1 MATLQWQS
9 LDQGGSWTQQARAK
23 DFLSGYIALEEDSPG
38 NASGGWVRPL
48 RFTREQIR
56 ALSSVAAWH
65 PALYRAQATSTA
77 GMCIEVK
84 TRATRIGLE
93 VVREAGLARV
103 GDEMADVSE
112 DGFSVDVNERHAEG
126 VLDVHGEG
134 LVVVDLSDEKKSA
147 ERLVRLWLP
156 AFSPCRVR
164 SLFASADVA
173 PLPKRR
179 TLLVLGGSA
188 AQGQNAHDPG
198 LGWAQVLRREANLE
212 VINQGLLSQVFQ
224 PSALS
229 PLAGNVDPD
238 LIWIAYGGAYRHEEC
253 YAGALERD
261 IRAALGVVRRLW
273 RDRPTWIQTPTPHDE
288 NARPSA
294 ARSCW
299 RELPDILAR
308 ISERWPQF
316 ELVDGDDLL
325 DADASLMDDA
335 DHPNA
340 EGHAE
345 MAKRIG
351 RVLAGKPPI
360 TEREREDRS
369 LPSFLRERGRAD
381 AMRRPIASP
390 ELKDREAAELAE
402 DEVLAEPA
410 EVAPIAEP
418 ELEAS
423 EGELS
428 LLSRM
433 SEGDVDEAAAKEVD
447 VPEGKS
453 ASLEATAVLDARA
466 LRRALKE
473 GAPPRG
479 TSRVREED
487 IDAVLSLF
495 AEGPL
500 DSVPMEQIV
509 LRGLGKMSY
518 ASEGFATVDLPDGT
532 RYFWGTDVIE
542 AKRAM
547 ARQTRPSLAVVL
559 SPELEGVLRRTFS
572 ANEASMPYTL
582 VVYEG
587 TEPLPVE
594 AELDVRTLAPSW
606 ASVIRKAYSFPE
618 GASAAEI
625 AHLLAK
631 GQILGGFDL
640 DNQLVGFIGEHPD
653 GALGMLEVFPRAR
666 RRGFG
671 SALLASKA
679 NEHLGKG
686 WTPFSQVMAAND
698 ASLALHKAVGFE
710 VVKTRQFYIPM
721 EGAR

>member
-1 MATLQWQS
+1 MATLQWQTLETS
-9 LDQGGSWTQQARAK
+9 GPWTLQARAK
-23 DFLSGYIALEEDSPG
+23 DFLSGYITLEEDP
-38 NASGGWVRPL
+38 SGEGAAWVRPL

-65 PALYRAQATSTA
+65 PALYRSQATSTA
-77 GMCIEVK
+77 GVCV
-84 TRATRIGLE
+84 E
-93 VVREAGLARV
+93 VVTSAARLGVEVLRETGIARA

-112 DGFSVDVNERHAEG
+112 DGFSLDVDGTHAED

-134 LVVVDLSDEKKSA
+134 VVVIDLSGEGKAA
-147 ERLVRLWLP
+147 ERTVRLWLP

-164 SLFASADVA
+164 GLFASADVA
-173 PLPKRR
+173 PLPPRR
-179 TLLVLGGSA
+179 SLLVLGGSV

-198 LGWAQVLRREANLE
+198 LGWAQSLRRDAKLD
-212 VINQGLLSQVFQ
+212 VLNQGLLSQVFQ

-229 PLAGNVDPD
+229 PLAGEVDPD
-238 LIWIAYGGAYRHEEC
+238 LVWVAYGGAYRHEEC
-253 YAGALERD
+253 YAGSVERD
-261 IRAALGVVRRLW
+261 ARAALGVLRRLW

-288 NARPSA
+288 NQRPSMQK
-294 ARSCW
+294 SCW
-299 RELPDILAR
+299 RELPRILSS
-308 ISERWPQF
+308 ISDRWPQF
-316 ELVDGDDLL
+316 ELVDGEDLL
-325 DADASLMDDA
+325 DADPSLMDDA

-340 EGHAE
+340 AGHAQ
-345 MAKRIG
+345 MATRIH
-351 RVLAGKPPI
+351 RVLEGKPPI

-369 LPSFLRERGRAD
+369 LPSFLRERSRMGAVN
-381 AMRRPIASP
+381 RPAP
-390 ELKDREAAELAE
+390 APDPKDRAAAEILE
-402 DEVLAEPA
+402 DGAFAEPA
-410 EVAPIAEP
+410 EVAPIAE
-418 ELEAS
+418 A
-423 EGELS
+423 G
-428 LLSRM
+428 
-433 SEGDVDEAAAKEVD
+433 DEAAGEALTLFGSGHEVAA
-447 VPEGKS
+447 VGEEILEAGVEVEEPPS
-453 ASLEATAVLDARA
+453 AEATAVLDARA
-466 LRRALKE
+466 LRKALKE
-473 GAPPRG
+473 GGPSRG
-479 TSRVREED
+479 TGRVREED
-487 IDAVLSLF
+487 VDSVLSLF

-509 LRGLGKMSY
+509 IRGLGKMSY

-594 AELDVRTLAPSW
+594 AELDIRTLAPSW

-640 DNQLVGFIGEHPD
+640 DNQLIGFIGEHPD

-666 RRGFG
+666 RRGYG
-671 SALLASKA
+671 SALLAAKA
-679 NEHLGKG
+679 NEHLAKG

-710 VVKTRQFYIPM
+710 VVKTRQIYIPM
-721 EGAR
+721 EGTR

>member
-1 MATLQWQS
+1 MATLQWQT
-9 LDQGGSWTQQARAK
+9 LDTAGSWPQEARAK
-23 DFLSGYIALEEDSPG
+23 DFLSGFIALEGE
-38 NASGGWVRPL
+38 ASGTEAAWVRPL

-65 PALYRAQATSTA
+65 PALYRAQALSTA
-77 GMCIEVK
+77 GICVEVV
-84 TRATRIGLE
+84 TSATRFGVE
-93 VVREAGLARV
+93 VARESGSARV
-103 GDEMADVSE
+103 GDEMADASE
-112 DGFSVDVNERHAEG
+112 DGFSVDVDARHVEG

-134 LVVVDLSDEKKSA
+134 LLVIDLSDEEGAK

-156 AFSPCRVR
+156 VFSPCRVR
-164 SLFASADVA
+164 GLFATADVA
-173 PLPKRR
+173 PAPARKS
-179 TLLVLGGSA
+179 LLVLGGSV

-198 LGWAQVLRREANLE
+198 LGWAQSLRREADLE
-212 VINQGLLSQVFQ
+212 VVNQGLLSQVFQ

-229 PLAGNVDPD
+229 PLAGRIDPD
-238 LIWIAYGGAYRHEEC
+238 LVWVAYGGAYRHEEC
-253 YAGALERD
+253 YAGAVERD
-261 IRAALGVVRRLW
+261 ARAALGVLRRLW
-273 RDRPTWIQTPTPHDE
+273 RDRPTWIQTPTHHDE
-288 NARPSA
+288 GERPSMA
-294 ARSCW
+294 KSCW
-299 RELPDILAR
+299 REFPGILER

-316 ELVDGDDLL
+316 ELVDGEDLL
-325 DADASLMDDA
+325 DADPSLMDDA

-340 EGHAE
+340 AGHAQ
-345 MAKRIG
+345 MAKRIT

-360 TEREREDRS
+360 TEREREDRA
-369 LPSFLRERGRAD
+369 LPSFLRARGGMAAPTARA
-381 AMRRPIASP
+381 ASP
-390 ELKDREAAELAE
+390 EAKDLEAAQVFEEEALAE
-402 DEVLAEPA
+402 AA

-418 ELEAS
+418 EVEA
-423 EGELS
+423 E
-428 LLSRM
+428 
-433 SEGDVDEAAAKEVD
+433 DEALARSSTGVAEEAIEQEMEPEPEDDAVSSAA
-447 VPEGKS
+447 
-453 ASLEATAVLDARA
+453 ATAVLDARA
-466 LRRALKE
+466 IRRALKAD
-473 GAPPRG
+473 APSRG
-479 TSRVREED
+479 TARVREVD
-487 IDAVLSLF
+487 IDAVLALF

-509 LRGLGKMSY
+509 ARGLGKMSY

-572 ANEASMPYTL
+572 TNEASMPYTL

-587 TEPLPVE
+587 TDPLPVE
-594 AELDVRTLAPSW
+594 AELDIRTLAPSW

-671 SALLASKA
+671 SALLAAKA
-679 NEHLGKG
+679 NEHLAKG

-698 ASLALHKAVGFE
+698 ASLALHEALGFE
-710 VVKTRQFYIPM
+710 VVKTRQIYIPM
-721 EGAR
+721 EG